1 MPALRVLIVDP
12 CERSA
17 LELQNVLVQAN
28 SDIETVICQTAIGVA
43 RYFLQSGCHLV
54 LLTLNDQSS
63 MHIAEMK
70 FLRMR
75 GISFALVA
83 IVDEETETTRSLAS
97 AAGANI
103 FLLRRE
109 LPEYAAVI
117 LESCSRWSGHPPF
130 FNQEPPVSIP
140 ESKRTPVDSLSG
152 EVSGEPV
159 CNDPLTPFQPIT
171 SSHPWCRLLESACWE
186 LCHSSDLP
194 PLPGGR
200 ESCSGLSARAL
211 REGTTVSGTCPGGMK
226 ITAEPQASTGRPSC
240 RAGICSEP
248 PRQLSELVTVSEL
261 YGIGLNQLQ
270 ELSKALCPASNEV
283 ESARLLNGPPE
294 MRPREALERLTTDFS
309 LLVNTEKSSSEMVSM
324 FLQQILRRSSLEGA
338 GVLIHA
344 GSEEE
349 YSTFLSRTPD
359 GTIETLHLTLCD
371 KVHQQLLD
379 FGAPVSVQVNK
390 STRGEAAVLEQDLR
404 RDRSYAFPLQSGR
417 FMAGTF
423 VVSSLKPIDTAEL
436 QTLWSLS
443 ELLAMSVERSQ
454 LRKQLKTQHVA
465 EIPEKH
471 QSSTEQPVSQLLT
484 SDLKT
489 LHQHSLEIA
498 KDLENSVAIATA
510 EMQRL
515 LETSNSAELTPNRVQ
530 TIQDVAASLQCLVR
544 ELQVPGY
551 GLLTRIHSPCTVT
564 DTLLLAEAWLH
575 YNRPDNVCIVREIPE
590 NLWLIQSEK
599 TLLQRCVLNIVRNAC
614 EAVATGGEVRI
625 SVRNEDGAIRSS
637 LAQKTVVIDVSDSGR
652 GLDAETHVRIFEP
665 SFSTK
670 STAPGVGFGLTSV
683 SSLLQRTGGRI
694 EISSRPGRGC
704 TVRLRLP
711 AIEQESSQDQGGNAV
726 PSQRNNRGI
735 IWLVD
740 DDDSVRNMLKVMLG
754 RAGYRFQAFASASE
768 VLGAAQQPD
777 CHVDVLVCDA
787 TLKPVN
793 GMELSIK
800 LQAQFPALKTLMISG
815 FGQEHLSDIEA
826 SNETIPLLQKP
837 FTGDELIR
845 KLSSLLANTEA
856 VAIA

>member
-12 CERSA
+12 SQRSA
-17 LELQNVLVQAN
+17 LELQNVLNQAN
-28 SDIETVICQTAIGVA
+28 SDIEMVICQTAIGA
-43 RYFLQSGCHLV
+43 SRYFLQSGCHLV

-63 MHIAEMK
+63 MHVAEMK

-75 GISFALVA
+75 GINFALVA
-83 IVDEETETTRSLAS
+83 LVDEETETTRSLAS

-117 LESCSRWSGHPPF
+117 LESCSRWSDHPPF
-130 FNQEPPVSIP
+130 FNQVPAVSVS
-140 ESKRTPVDSLSG
+140 ESKPISVDA
-152 EVSGEPV
+152 VSVDVLGEPV
-159 CNDPLTPFQPIT
+159 CNDPVKPFQPIT

-200 ESCSGLSARAL
+200 ESCSGLTVRAL

-226 ITAEPQASTGRPSC
+226 ITAEPQASTGRPSG

-261 YGIGLNQLQ
+261 YGIGLHQLQ

-283 ESARLLNGPPE
+283 ESVRLLDGPPE
-294 MRPREALERLTTDFS
+294 KRPQETLERLTTDFS
-309 LLVNTEKSSSEMVSM
+309 LLINTEKSSSEMVSM
-324 FLQQILRRSSLEGA
+324 LLQQILRRSSLEGA
-338 GVLIHA
+338 GVLIHE
-344 GSEEE
+344 GNEEE
-349 YSTFLSRTPD
+349 YSTFLARTSD
-359 GTIETLHLTLCD
+359 GTVETRCLTLCD
-371 KVHQQLLD
+371 KVYQQLLD
-379 FGAPVSVQVNK
+379 FGAPVSVHVNK
-390 STRGEAAVLEQDLR
+390 SIPAAAAVIEQDLR
-404 RDRSYAFPLQSGR
+404 RDHSYAFPLQSGR
-417 FMAGTF
+417 FMAGAF
-423 VVSSLKPIDTAEL
+423 IVSSRKPIDTAEL
-436 QTLWSLS
+436 RTLWSLS
-443 ELLAMSVERSQ
+443 ELLAMAVERSQ
-454 LRKQLKTQHVA
+454 LRKQLKTQRIA
-465 EIPEKH
+465 EIPENHK
-471 QSSTEQPVSQLLT
+471 SSTEQPVSQMLT
-484 SDLKT
+484 SDMKT

-515 LETSNSAELTPNRVQ
+515 LETRNSAELTPNRVQ

-575 YNRPDNVCIVREIPE
+575 YNRPDNVCIVRDIPE

-625 SVRNEDGAIRSS
+625 SVRNEDGAIRGSI
-637 LAQKTVVIDVSDSGR
+637 AQKTVVIDVTDSGS
-652 GLDAETHVRIFEP
+652 GLDVETHVRIFEP
-665 SFSTK
+665 GFTTR
-670 STAPGVGFGLTSV
+670 STALGVGLTSV

-704 TVRLRLP
+704 VRLRLP
-711 AIEQESSQDQGGNAV
+711 AIEQESSQDQGRNVV
-726 PSQRNNRGI
+726 PSQRNNRGL

-768 VLGAAQQPD
+768 VLEAAQQPD

-787 TLKPVN
+787 TLKPIN